1 MCVLLLQSSMESPNL
16 EFEYGDTDTLTAELS
31 GKATDRHPLA
41 LDFVFEA
48 SELPFWPPQRF
59 CGRIWMTGAKFHPS
73 KMEHSHLDGQYHTAG
88 HITRQTIPIKLL

>member
-1 MCVLLLQSSMESPNL
+1 MLMCVLLLQSSMESPNL

-48 SELPFWPPQRF
+48 SELPF
-59 CGRIWMTGAKFHPS
+59 
-73 KMEHSHLDGQYHTAG
+73 
-88 HITRQTIPIKLL
+88 

>member
-31 GKATDRHPLA
+31 GKTTDRHPLA

-48 SELPFWPPQRF
+48 SELSF
-59 CGRIWMTGAKFHPS
+59 
-73 KMEHSHLDGQYHTAG
+73 
-88 HITRQTIPIKLL
+88 